1 LDALSGVIPQ
11 AGLYA
16 LAQHLDGLLI
26 GRLDV
31 GGGHH
36 SPSNVRCRHGLFCR
50 PEHVQ
55 SLPVALISGRALNG
69 MARQFRADTFEKAF
83 FG

>member
-1 LDALSGVIPQ
+1 MSVAVMGCS
-11 AGLYA
+11 A
-16 LAQHLDGLLI
+16 
-26 GRLDV
+26 
-31 GGGHH
+31 
-36 SPSNVRCRHGLFCR
+36 
-50 PEHVQ
+50 VQ